1 MDRISTGGELTNELG
16 SSSVDEGNNGVVPRP
31 ARHGIGPVASS
42 RRSSHTNRDATM
54 FFGVA
59 APHQGIQHG
68 GEASVGV

>member
-42 RRSSHTNRDATM
+42 RRSSHTYRDATM
-54 FFGVA
+54 SFGWLHRTKGSNTAERHV
-59 APHQGIQHG
+59 
-68 GEASVGV
+68 